1 MRKSIEEENT
11 APHWDGKQCIYELSN
26 GTLSEYVRMW
36 CRWLKINLVVQG
48 LSSVSAFSHMFEDV
62 WFNYKQGHTT
72 DNRWGLEVRNFARE
86 GNLWAFYS
94 ITTYDTTA
102 TASIKRKFEIEF
114 AVCFTPSFLFLNID
128 FQYAPGDNIFP
139 KASIMADF

>member
-36 CRWLKINLVVQG
+36 CWWLKINLVVQG

-102 TASIKRKFEIEF
+102 TASIKRKFEVEF
-114 AVCFTPSFLFLNID
+114 AVCFTPNYLL
-128 FQYAPGDNIFP
+128 IF
-139 KASIMADF
+139 KH